1 MRERLRAAAWAL
13 RRVAANRDIRRAEAA
28 WMLGWAA
35 EWSWLVALAVFA
47 YGVGG
52 VALVGAMGL
61 VRTLPAAVLAQGL
74 SSLADRW
81 PRHRVL
87 LAVHGGRA
95 VLVAAASIAVL
106 AGWSPALV
114 LSLAALDGLLAVLH
128 RPTHM
133 ALMPSLARSPEDLVA
148 ANVASG
154 TLEGLGILAGPIA
167 GGLLVA
173 TGQPAL
179 PFAVPAAV
187 FALAAAMFLGVRP
200 TGVAARAVGRV
211 SGPVATMLSGL
222 RAVRGHPHAA
232 LMLGLFGLQTL
243 VRGLLSVLLVV
254 LAIELLRIGEEG
266 VGFLNAAIG
275 AGGLAGAISALALV
289 GRARLAPPVLLGLV
303 LWGLP
308 ILLIGLVPG
317 TGVALLALAVLGAG
331 NAVLDIA
338 GFTLLQRLVPNEA
351 RGRVFGLLEALVML
365 TVGVGA
371 ALAPLLV
378 ELAGTRMA
386 LVITGLLLPVAA
398 LAAWPWMRSSDRY
411 ALVPARELGLLRGVP
426 MLGALPMT
434 AVEELACRMQPRR
447 YAAGEPIVTMGEVG
461 DRFYIVASGS
471 AEVTMPGHA
480 THRLGEGDS
489 FGEIA
494 LLRDVRRTATVTA
507 LDVVETLAIERE
519 VFVAAVSGDRL
530 SLEAADAQIRER
542 LQHRHEADPASPGTS
557 AARH

>member
-1 MRERLRAAAWAL
+1 MPERLRAAGWAL
-13 RRVAANRDIRRAEAA
+13 RRVAGNRDIRRAEAA

-61 VRTLPAAVLAQGL
+61 VRTLPAAILAQGL
-74 SSLADRW
+74 SSLSDRW

-95 VLVAAASIAVL
+95 LLVGAAAIAAL
-106 AGWSPALV
+106 AGWSPWLIVA
-114 LSLAALDGLLAVLH
+114 LAAVDGLLAVLH
-128 RPTHM
+128 RPTYM

-154 TLEGLGILAGPIA
+154 MLEGLGILAGPIV

-173 TGQPAL
+173 TGEPAL

-187 FALAAAMFLGVRP
+187 FAVAAAIVFGVRP
-200 TGVAARAVGRV
+200 TGAAARAVGRAGGAV
-211 SGPVATMLSGL
+211 EMMLSGL
-222 RAVRGHPHAA
+222 RAVRAHPHAA
-232 LMLGLFGLQTL
+232 LMLSIFGLQTL

-275 AGGLAGAISALALV
+275 AGGLVGAVSALALV
-289 GRARLAPPVLLGLV
+289 GRARLAPPVLLGLL

-317 TGVALLALAVLGAG
+317 TAVAFAGLVVLGAG

-338 GFTLLQRLVPNEA
+338 GFTLLQRLVPNDA

-378 ELAGTRMA
+378 ELVGTQMA
-386 LVITGLLLPVAA
+386 LVVTGLLLPVAA
-398 LAAWPWMRSSDRY
+398 FAAWPWMRSSDQH
-411 ALVPARELGLLRGVP
+411 ALVPARELSLLRGVP

-434 AVEELACRMQPRR
+434 AVEELACRMRPQH
-447 YAAGEPIVTMGEVG
+447 YTAGQRIVTIGEVG

-471 AEVTMPGHA
+471 AEVSMPRHA

-507 LDVVETLAIERE
+507 LEDVETLAIDRE
-519 VFVAAVSGDRL
+519 VFVGAVSGDRL
-530 SLEAADAQIRER
+530 SLEAADAQIRDR
-542 LQHRHEADPASPGTS
+542 LQHRDVAEPPATGTS
-557 AARH
+557 PAPR